1 MSLINQMLQDL
12 DARRAVD
19 GPQSGLPNQV
29 RPLPVARTTQWPW
42 ATGVGLVVL
51 LSVAGGWW
59 YTRNNLRP
67 PLAPEAVVPSA
78 AAVAFDTKGSS
89 ALPVEKLPSAVNVEA
104 PPLSLPIIPPER
116 RTAAQRMR
124 AERDTGLSL
133 TTSLH
138 LSGEAGRSTAQNSA
152 NSQAKTTM
160 VGAAV
165 KPSGQVV
172 IEKSAPSGSPSERA
186 DNEYRKAINAVNIG
200 RTQQAIENLH
210 AALKHNAM
218 HTVSRQLLFKLL
230 VEAKQVDEA
239 AEVLQRGLQLQ
250 SDQIGWAMSLG
261 RLQVDR
267 GDLPGA
273 WQTLQRS
280 LPAAANSAD
289 YLGFVAHV
297 LQRLGRSKEA
307 IEYYQAATRLAPA
320 EGRWW
325 FGLGLT
331 LESEGRFAEAREA
344 MLRASASAT
353 LSADLAS
360 LVEQKLR
367 QLP

>member
-29 RPLPVARTTQWPW
+29 RPLPVARATQWPW
-42 ATGVGLVVL
+42 ATGVGLVIL

-59 YTRNNLRP
+59 YASNNLRSP
-67 PLAPEAVVPSA
+67 PAPQAVTSA
-78 AAVAFDTKGSS
+78 AAVAFDTKGSV
-89 ALPVEKLPSAVNVEA
+89 LPVEKLPSAANVEA

-138 LSGEAGRSTAQNSA
+138 LPGESARATVKNSA
-152 NSQAKTTM
+152 NGQVQPAMAGS
-160 VGAAV
+160 AV
-165 KPSGQVV
+165 TPSGQVV
-172 IEKSAPSGSPSERA
+172 IEKSAPSGSPNERA

-210 AALKHNAM
+210 AALKHDVM

-239 AEVLQRGLQLQ
+239 GEVLQRGLQLQ
-250 SDQIGWAMSLG
+250 PEQIGWAMSLG

-289 YLGFVAHV
+289 YQGFVAHV

-307 IEYYQAATRLAPA
+307 IEHYQAATRLSPA

-331 LESEGRFAEAREA
+331 LESDGRFAEAREA
-344 MLRASASAT
+344 LLRASASAT